1 MTVTHLTGD
10 CLEMLKTIPDGSV
23 SLIITSPPYA
33 DARKRTYGGP
43 APDEY
48 VEWFLPRAL
57 EFKRVLRPTGTFIL
71 NIKERVSNGARHFYV
86 MDLVKALC
94 NQQGWLWTEE
104 WIWHKRNCA
113 PGKWPNRFRDAWEHV
128 FQFNLRRKF
137 DMYQDEVRVPIGDW
151 SRTRLANLSETDR
164 VRDPSRTGSGFG
176 KNVSHW
182 VGRETVYPSNVL
194 HLASE
199 CSNENHSAVFPRD
212 LPSFFIR
219 LFTIGRDTVLDP
231 FEGSGTT
238 GGVAT
243 DLRRHYIGVDLHDVN
258 VEVAKRRIRENMGMD
273 DALTEFG

>member
-1 MTVTHLTGD
+1 
-10 CLEMLKTIPDGSV
+10 
-23 SLIITSPPYA
+23 
-33 DARKRTYGGP
+33 
-43 APDEY
+43 
-48 VEWFLPRAL
+48 
-57 EFKRVLRPTGTFIL
+57 
-71 NIKERVSNGARHFYV
+71 
-86 MDLVKALC
+86 
-94 NQQGWLWTEE
+94 
-104 WIWHKRNCA
+104 
-113 PGKWPNRFRDAWEHV
+113 
-128 FQFNLRRKF
+128 
-137 DMYQDEVRVPIGDW
+137 MYQDQVRVPIGDW

-219 LFTIGRDTVLDP
+219 LFTIDRDTVLDP

-238 GGVAT
+238 GVVAT
-243 DLRRHYIGVDLHDVN
+243 ELRRHYIGVDLHDVN